1 MRIDEPRWPSP
12 GAGGGGVSNILREMF
27 IMGVDNLTREDRGG
41 RAQGWAVIFNGRC
54 LLWVLII

>member
-41 RAQGWAVIFNGRC
+41 RGGQIYLTGDVYYGC
-54 LLWVLII
+54 